1 MTLLE
6 NIKDTQ
12 QELEQYVGQYYGGVY
27 SWPETDVKRV
37 LDLLEKEINK
47 QEQNPRV
54 LAAYRDIT
62 VLSVRNY
69 ENTPLGKSISA
80 LSKQLANENDI
91 YARVGVL
98 GMDFGK
104 QDPI

>member
-6 NIKDTQ
+6 NIKYNR
-12 QELEQYVGQYYGGVY
+12 QELEQYVGQYCGGVY

-37 LDLLEKEINK
+37 LNLLEKETNK
-47 QEQNPRV
+47 QEQNPRI

-69 ENTPLGKSISA
+69 ENKPLGKSISA
-80 LSKQLANENDI
+80 LSKQLAHENDM
-91 YARVGVL
+91 YARVGAL
-98 GMDFGK
+98 GVDFGLK
-104 QDPI
+104 